1 MAISAPYKPA
11 RLFSAD
17 QQAHPATVTSPKLHL
32 DESAKTADITWHDR
46 LAPVFSYFGGSARL
60 LQNGNVEFDGAPQCQ
75 YQPLTRQSLKSP
87 KQPHPSLFG
96 RCKSPDKTLTAA
108 FACLVSIPRRS
119 GKFLAIRI

>member
-60 LQNGNVEFDGAPQCQ
+60 LQNGNVEFDECASTPVPAFNAAIFEVTQTTPPQFVWQMQITGQNAYRGFCM
-75 YQPLTRQSLKSP
+75 
-87 KQPHPSLFG
+87 PSLY
-96 RCKSPDKTLTAA
+96 PEA
-108 FACLVSIPRRS
+108 
-119 GKFLAIRI
+119 